1 MSGRMNRFLL
11 GLATSAAL
19 LLPGRCLGAKVVLP
33 SPGDIG
39 FAGFAQYGTLLN
51 QGEIGEQFG
60 SGPGFGVRLRY
71 RMRYERGLGLTFE
84 RQGFDPRE
92 KSTADT
98 AATSTTLIATG
109 LEMYQMFGTRTRTTR
124 MLSAGVGLAQVTQ
137 KLKDNETLSAGPG
150 VGDGFYVSVGGGTE
164 TFLWQ
169 SGALDLSLRY
179 QAVILN
185 DTTNHDFQ
193 ITAGLVFYVTD

>member
-92 KSTADT
+92 IGRGRGRVDV
-98 AATSTTLIATG
+98 AAVAARHHTREIARVV
-109 LEMYQMFGTRTRTTR
+109 EVRVRDDDAR
-124 MLSAGVGLAQVTQ
+124 
-137 KLKDNETLSAGPG
+137 E
-150 VGDGFYVSVGGGTE
+150 GGGIE
-164 TFLWQ
+164 
-169 SGALDLSLRY
+169 AKR
-179 QAVILN
+179 AV
-185 DTTNHDFQ
+185 HAF
-193 ITAGLVFYVTD
+193 GLVAVSLVEAAVEEPRARPEPQPVAGARHGARRALEGDAQPLAHQSVT

>member
-1 MSGRMNRFLL
+1 MNRFLL

-71 RMRYERGLGLTFE
+71 RMH
-84 RQGFDPRE
+84 
-92 KSTADT
+92 T

-169 SGALDLSLRY
+169 SWALDLSLRY